1 MKTDTY
7 LKKHPSQSSYK
18 DANKFFRTKR
28 FSMRMSPD
36 EFASLE
42 KNYLKS
48 DENSMASFARK
59 ILTSDELNSA
69 PHSDQK
75 SESLVL
81 LLNATNKIGNNINQ
95 IARQLNTRKNEI
107 LSTGMADDIEDCKT
121 ILLKIQQYIQKIKVK
136 K

>member
-7 LKKHPSQSSYK
+7 LKKHPSQSSHK
-18 DANKFFRTKR
+18 DPNKFFRTKR

-36 EFASLE
+36 EFAQLE

-59 ILTSDELNSA
+59 ILTSDEI
-69 PHSDQK
+69 K
-75 SESLVL
+75 SVKKDESLVL

-107 LSTGMADDIEDCKT
+107 LSTGMTDDIEDCKT
-121 ILLKIQQYIQKIKVK
+121 ILLNIQQDIQKMKVK
-136 K
+136 KAG

>member
-1 MKTDTY
+1 
-7 LKKHPSQSSYK
+7 
-18 DANKFFRTKR
+18 
-28 FSMRMSPD
+28 MRMSPD
-36 EFASLE
+36 EFAQLE

-59 ILTSDELNSA
+59 ILTSDEI
-69 PHSDQK
+69 K
-75 SESLVL
+75 SVKKDESLVL

-121 ILLKIQQYIQKIKVK
+121 ILLKIQQYIQKMKVRK
-136 K
+136 QDD